1 MRITAGLFAV
11 AALGC
16 LATLPLEAQFI
27 RGQVVDSTSGAPVKA
42 GFVILRSVSGTE
54 LQRTLT
60 TRDGRFTI
68 QPPGA
73 GVYRLRSER
82 IGYGAWDSPTIR
94 IVPGDTLDFVLR
106 VSALPI
112 ILSTIT
118 VEEETPC
125 QIRATDREDTGILWE
140 EVRKALVAA
149 SWSAAQGLFRH
160 ELQSYRRT
168 LDRSRRR
175 VSQEEVSLTSGYYR
189 SPFASRSAD
198 SLALQGYVVNENDGE
213 WIWYYA
219 PDATVLRDETFQST
233 HCFSIVRDTRDG
245 IPLVGLAFVPIP
257 TRQLPDV
264 EGTLWMEEESS
275 ALSRLEFR
283 YTGLE
288 NVPEDDRIGGT
299 VEFLAMPSGAWI
311 VHRWQIRTPR
321 LVPRQLRGL
330 YVTRTEAV
338 IRGFSD
344 VGGEVVR
351 IQGQDGSTVYT
362 SPNVVRVTGVVFDST
377 RRKPLRGAAVSI
389 EGTPYSAVT
398 APNGT
403 FDIAALVNGE
413 YGITFTHPG
422 GDYLGYVPEQDTVNL
437 TPRDSEIEHLELP
450 SVESIL
456 HQRCPATTSQN
467 TRALVGTVRDEAGRV
482 VGKGVG
488 VTVSWQRFD
497 MSTGGGSLSIRD
509 RGEQVFTDDK
519 GRYISCGLPLE
530 NTITVRVEGGEGTGD
545 AARLRFRPGI
555 VEVAKRATDTSP
567 YVAYG
572 WEERIW
578 PLDLQAVAPPRNVVF
593 IGVVTDITT
602 TATIDGVV
610 VVLNGAA
617 VAVTDDDGQFNVIRR
632 LVENESNK
640 ISIRHPGYQPFE
652 REVTLAPGQ
661 DEIRLTL
668 SLRPA
673 G

>member
-11 AALGC
+11 AALGS
-16 LATLPLEAQFI
+16 LAARPLEAQVI

-118 VEEETPC
+118 VVEDTPC
-125 QIRATDREDTGILWE
+125 QIRATEGEDTGILWE

-160 ELQSYRRT
+160 ELQSYRRM

-175 VSQEEVSLTSGYYR
+175 VSQEEVSLSSGYYR
-189 SPFASRSAD
+189 SPFTSRSPD
-198 SLALQGYVVNENDGE
+198 SLALQGYVVDENGGQ
-213 WIWYYA
+213 WRWYYA
-219 PDATVLRDETFQST
+219 PDANVLRDQTFQNT

-264 EGTLWMEEESS
+264 EGTLWLEEESS

-288 NVPEDDRIGGT
+288 DVPEDDRIGGT

-321 LVPRQLRGL
+321 LAPRESRGL

-344 VGGEVVR
+344 LGGEVVR
-351 IQGQDGSTVYT
+351 IHGQDGSIVYT
-362 SPNVVRVTGVVFDST
+362 SPNVVRVTGMVFDST
-377 RRKPLRGAAVSI
+377 RGKPLSGAAVSI
-389 EGTPYSAVT
+389 EGTPYTGVT
-398 APNGT
+398 AANGT

-413 YGITFTHPG
+413 YGITFTHPW
-422 GDYLGYVPEQDTVNL
+422 GDSLGYVPEHRWAKL
-437 TPRDSEIEHLELP
+437 TPRETVFVQLALP

-456 HQRCPATTSQN
+456 RQRCPATTSQN

-482 VGKGVG
+482 VGRGVG
-488 VTVSWQRFD
+488 VTVSWQRFN
-497 MSTGGGSLSIRD
+497 MSEGGGPLTIRD

-519 GRYISCGLPLE
+519 GRYIFCGLPLE
-530 NTITVRVEGGEGTGD
+530 TTITVRVERYEGTSD
-545 AARLRFRPGI
+545 AARVRFLPGI

-567 YVAYG
+567 YDVYG

-578 PLDLQAVAPPRNVVF
+578 PLDLQAVAPPRNVVVS
-593 IGVVTDITT
+593 GVVRDITT

-610 VVLNGAA
+610 IVLNGVT
-617 VAVTDDDGQFNVIRR
+617 VAVTDDDGQFNLIRR
-632 LVENESNK
+632 LVKNEPNR
-640 ISIRHPGYQPFE
+640 ISIQHPGYQPFE
-652 REVTLAPGQ
+652 REVALAPGQ
-661 DEIRLTL
+661 DEIHLTL
-668 SLRPA
+668 SLRP
-673 G
+673 GR